1 MKRKA
6 FTLVELLVVIS
17 IIAILLAVLMPAL
30 GKAKEQAK
38 AVTCVSQKKQWG
50 VVMTTFTMDNDGYFE
65 GGYTDEATDVVQ
77 GWWELLYPY
86 YKGMPDIIFCSKT
99 AHDNS
104 KNKANDI
111 TYNVWTRDVRAAT
124 GNTLASST
132 GKIYYGS
139 IGKNTRLVSHVKQ
152 GTDPALYY
160 KKLSDISQ
168 TSKVPV
174 FYDSAWMDGYF
185 ATENGVATNYPPP
198 VQGSF
203 RNDYEVDPAAVDGT
217 GAPYGGCRFTL
228 NRHGSKSTGLTTAVF
243 VDGSARRVHLKEL
256 WVLKWNK
263 TYDIGAKMRLGAW
276 PNWMKSFKDFGT
288 PLNTAA
294 K

>member
-1 MKRKA
+1 
-6 FTLVELLVVIS
+6 LLVVIS

-30 GKAKEQAK
+30 GKAREQAK

-65 GGYTDEATDVVQ
+65 GGYANEVTGVQQ

-111 TYNVWTRDVRAAT
+111 TYNVWTRDVKAAT
-124 GNTLASST
+124 GNTLGSSV

-139 IGKNTRLVSHVKQ
+139 IGKNTRLVSYVKKD
-152 GTDPALYY
+152 TDPALYY
-160 KKLSDISQ
+160 KKVSDIPQ

-185 ATENGVATNYPPP
+185 TTTNGVTNHYPPLYKGAFDKSSGP
-198 VQGSF
+198 ETAPT
-203 RNDYEVDPAAVDGT
+203 DDDVDGYK
-217 GAPYGGCRFTL
+217 APYGGCRFTL
-228 NRHGSKSTGLTTAVF
+228 NRHGDKKQGFTSVVF

-263 TYDIGAKMRLGAW
+263 VYDTRATMKLGRWPDWMRT
-276 PNWMKSFKDFGT
+276 FKDFGT
-288 PLNTAA
+288 PLNIAS
-294 K
+294 KGG